1 MKNIIKQFKK
11 QAQAYIDFRAPQTSE
26 INLKA
31 NKIITI
37 IKEAQNKHLAL
48 HAIYEDDSFTGDLV
62 KYDAKNGKLIL
73 KNFQKNISTIIPIDD
88 IKRLSLVPPTVRKSV
103 AKSQQKMNDLN
114 TNVYQSF
121 IFLLLLH

>member
-1 MKNIIKQFKK
+1 MPPEMMEQFKK

-88 IKRLSLVPPTVRKSV
+88 IKRLSLVPPTVRKS
-103 AKSQQKMNDLN
+103 QLQNLN
-114 TNVYQSF
+114 KK
-121 IFLLLLH
+121 